1 MKIQQLFYILT
12 ITIIAPAIQLYDV
25 KFSGGGG
32 VDMSSNIGNVVFKI
46 KYLSKHLNI

>member
-1 MKIQQLFYILT
+1 MK

-25 KFSGGGG
+25 ELLGGGG
-32 VDMSSNIGNVVFKI
+32 VNMFSNIDNKVFKI